1 MSADENTAPPPMAG
15 QRPHRSAGGRNALL
29 ARPGSPRRS
38 IERRPGERPS
48 TSGDGNVDR
57 FSAAQGWTA
66 AGGSMMTALR
76 RGRSGR
82 GSVVSRSLEVRR
94 ELGSALVSVAGLV
107 GCPVRGQD
115 DGQVGTVA
123 DVVVRSEAGYPRVA
137 GFVVQIGS
145 RRAWVHVEDVAGV
158 EQRLVR
164 LLNSRFDLKDVERRP
179 GEIQLV
185 GDVIDHQM
193 VDVNGVR
200 VVRASDL
207 YLAAPADRW
216 CLVGVD
222 VSWLSFLRRA
232 LPGPSGRRASPGRV
246 LDWAGVQPFG
256 MADVTGGPVPLAGP
270 QSHLRRLRPGEL
282 ADLLEDLGR
291 VERRELLD
299 TLDPASAADALEEM
313 NATDL
318 LGVLRDASVPRAA
331 QLLSSMERD
340 EAAEALRDLPE
351 DEREEMLGAMPPE
364 YSAPLRALLAFD
376 DDTAGGVMTS
386 ELVQVSAEVT
396 VLDAI
401 AALRAAT
408 GHPDQPAS
416 IAVVDADGRLVDDV
430 AAVELLG
437 VPPDRPIRAVIGP
450 PWPVTVTPEATLKDV
465 VETMTANRG
474 ASILVVDD
482 RDRPIGR
489 ILADDVID
497 ALVRHEDRTWPWQRR
512 IGPAS

>member
-1 MSADENTAPPPMAG
+1 MSATENTFTTTTVRRARRRRAVPDATAGRPAAPRRALDRPATTRVWASAAGSMA
-15 QRPHRSAGGRNALL
+15 SALSR
-29 ARPGSPRRS
+29 ARPGR
-38 IERRPGERPS
+38 
-48 TSGDGNVDR
+48 
-57 FSAAQGWTA
+57 
-66 AGGSMMTALR
+66 GGLA
-76 RGRSGR
+76 
-82 GSVVSRSLEVRR
+82 SRSLEVRR
-94 ELGSALVSVAGLV
+94 ELGASLVSVAGLV

-115 DGQVGTVA
+115 GGQVGTLA
-123 DVVVRSEAGYPRVA
+123 DVVVRSEPGYPQVA
-137 GFVVQIGS
+137 GFVVQIGA

-158 EQRLVR
+158 EQGQVR
-164 LLNSRFDLKDVERRP
+164 LLSSRFDLQDVERRP

-193 VDVNGVR
+193 VDVHGVR

-232 LPGPSGRRASPGRV
+232 LPGRSGRRASPGQV

-256 MADVTGGPVPLAGP
+256 MAEVTGGPVPLAGP
-270 QSHLRRLRPGEL
+270 QSQLRRLRPGEL

-299 TLDPASAADALEEM
+299 ALDPAAAADALEEM
-313 NATDL
+313 NASDL
-318 LGVLRDASVPRAA
+318 LGVLRDAPTSRAA
-331 QLLSSMERD
+331 ELLASMERD

-351 DEREEMLGAMPPE
+351 DEREEILAAMPQQDA
-364 YSAPLRALLAFD
+364 APLRALLAFD

-386 ELVQVSAEVT
+386 ELVQIGGDVT
-396 VLDAI
+396 VGEAI
-401 AALRAAT
+401 AALRAAA

-416 IAVVDADGRLVDDV
+416 IAVVDADGRLVDDI
-430 AAVELLG
+430 AVLELLG
-437 VPPDRPIRAVIGP
+437 IPTDHPIAELIGP
-450 PWPVTVTPEATLKDV
+450 PWPVTVAPGAALDEV

-482 RDRPIGR
+482 QDHPVGR

-497 ALVRHEDRTWPWQRR
+497 ALVRDEDRTWPWQRR
-512 IGPAS
+512 IGPTS